1 MNIEKQIEFDVIK
14 EQWKKLAV
22 TDQAKEMI
30 TEVTCYLAESDLRKQ
45 LRDTTNSK
53 ILLEKLGTPPLQNV
67 AEAKEILIIAG
78 KGDCLTPYQLE
89 RVEQRKT
96 V

>member
-1 MNIEKQIEFDVIK
+1 MNIERQIEFDVIK

-53 ILLEKLGTPPLQNV
+53 IMLAWNASL
-67 AEAKEILIIAG
+67 AERCGG
-78 KGDCLTPYQLE
+78 KRDSDNC
-89 RVEQRKT
+89 RKR
-96 V
+96 